1 MEIGFSKKKSTKAQ
15 KNVRND
21 EIFEFPALFRREND
35 KKKPGKFIF
44 SKSLWRTVNIANSF
58 KFFVCFKI
66 FDF

>member
-21 EIFEFPALFRREND
+21 EIFEFPALLEGKMI
-35 KKKPGKFIF
+35 KKTGKFIF

-58 KFFVCFKI
+58 KFFVL
-66 FDF
+66 

>member
-21 EIFEFPALFRREND
+21 EIFEFPALLEGKMI
-35 KKKPGKFIF
+35 KKNGKIHLFEI
-44 SKSLWRTVNIANSF
+44 LMVNGEYCQF
-58 KFFVCFKI
+58 LKFLCFKI